1 MVTLSAGQHYL
12 EPANGHERTRRGEEG
27 GESNVRKDV
36 EKYDVYLYRIFIHAR
51 EGNII

>member
-1 MVTLSAGQHYL
+1 MDTRGQ
-12 EPANGHERTRRGEEG
+12 GEERRG

-36 EKYDVYLYRIFIHAR
+36 EKYDVYLYRVFIHAR